1 MSKYM
6 KLAFPHPGQLL
17 RDEFLKPMGITPYRL
32 AKDIGVPL
40 TRVLAILACR
50 RAVTADTGLRLDRYF
65 GLSEGYWTGLQQDYE
80 LRVTRSQLRSVL
92 DSIRPCIRAA
102 A

>member
-1 MSKYM
+1 M
-6 KLAFPHPGQLL
+6 KLSSPHPGQLL
-17 RDEFLKPMGITPYRL
+17 SDEFLKPMGITPYRL

-40 TRVLAILACR
+40 TRILAILACR
-50 RAVTADTGLRLDRYF
+50 RAITADTGLRLDRYF

-80 LRVTRSQLRSVL
+80 LRLAKRQLRSIL
-92 DSIRPCIRAA
+92 NGIQPYTRAA

>member
-1 MSKYM
+1 M

-17 RDEFLKPMGITPYRL
+17 GDEFLKPMGITPYRL

-40 TRVLAILACR
+40 TRILAILARR
-50 RAVTADTGLRLDRYF
+50 RAITADTGLRLDHYF

-80 LRVTRSQLRSVL
+80 LRQAKRQLRSVL
-92 DSIRPCIRAA
+92 NRIHPCPRRALAA

>member
-1 MSKYM
+1 M
-6 KLAFPHPGQLL
+6 KLVFPHPGQLL
-17 RDEFLKPMGITPYRL
+17 RGEFLKPMRITPYQL

-80 LRVTRSQLRSVL
+80 LRVARRRLRSVL
-92 DSIRPCIRAA
+92 NSIQPCVRAA
-102 A
+102 AEA